1 MNFSQGFD
9 WFISG
14 MEWRG
19 LRTKDHCHTR
29 WLNGK
34 VELFDLRS
42 DPLQMNNLA
51 DSAAHAELR
60 ARLEARM
67 ATLKARRG
75 DSLVACTDWK
85 NWLDSQRRVVNWAI
99 RKKFAGL
106 VVVVLRQF
114 RSQRAQRR
122 LPSKLGSLS
131 FLDTDNLDRAALH
144 CGFKF
149 RQCPRRQGV

>member
-85 NWLDSQRRVVNWAI
+85 NWLDSQRRVVRNAYGELGDPEKI
-99 RKKFAGL
+99 CRTGRCCTEAVQESAGAASPA
-106 VVVVLRQF
+106 VKTRQF
-114 RSQRAQRR
+114 V
-122 LPSKLGSLS
+122 LP
-131 FLDTDNLDRAALH
+131 
-144 CGFKF
+144 
-149 RQCPRRQGV
+149 